1 MAKRT
6 PLKPQPVNDTAVHYH
21 PPGPQSR
28 EFMKSTAFVRGIM
41 GPYGSGKSTACVMEI
56 IRRAQQQKP
65 GTDGVRH
72 SRWAVVRNTYPE
84 LKTTTIKTW
93 HQWVPTTLG
102 RWVDSGPPTH
112 HIKDDTI
119 DLEVIFVSL
128 DRPQDISK
136 LLGME
141 LTGAWVDEAREI
153 PKAILDGLSG
163 RVGRFPS
170 SAMGGCTWS
179 GIIMSTNPPDSDHWW
194 YRLAEEDRPDGFAF
208 FRQPGG
214 MEPDAENLDWLN
226 QTDETIAL
234 PLGHPDRLARG
245 RVYYER
251 QIAGKDQ
258 EWVKVYVNGDYGFVL
273 DGKPVYSEY
282 RDSVHC
288 AEFEL
293 NPKLPMH
300 AGFDFGLTP
309 AAVFGQRQLDGRWFW
324 HSELVTEDMGTV
336 RFAEQVQRVIN
347 ERYKNFRFETF
358 TGDPAGDTR
367 AQTDETTPFH
377 ILRANGIPAMPANSN
392 DFIKR
397 RESVAFYL
405 NRMVDGRPGLLIHPD
420 CKYLRKGMSGG
431 YHYKRI
437 QVAGDE
443 RYRDVPDK
451 TIYSH
456 VCEAGQYLMMGA
468 GEGRTIMKRESRE
481 PRQRLA
487 LSSYE
492 ILG

>member
-1 MAKRT
+1 MTKRKSNSERT
-6 PLKPQPVNDTAVHYH
+6 KEAAIHYH
-21 PPGPQSR
+21 PPGPMSKA
-28 EFMKSTAFVRGIM
+28 FMKSDAFIRGIM

-56 IRRAQQQKP
+56 IRRAQEQKP
-65 GTDGVRH
+65 GTDGIRR

-93 HQWVPTTLG
+93 HQWVPPTLG
-102 RWVDSGPPTH
+102 RWVDSGPPMH
-112 HIKDDTI
+112 RISDASI

-163 RVGRFPS
+163 RVGRYPS
-170 SAMGGCTWS
+170 SAMGGCTWT

-194 YRLAEEDRPDGFAF
+194 YRLAEEDRPAGFEF

-214 MEPDAENLDWLN
+214 MSPFAENLDWLN
-226 QTDETIAL
+226 QTEETLAL
-234 PLGHPDRLARG
+234 PLGHADRVARG

-251 QIAGKDQ
+251 QVAGKDP
-258 EWVKVYVNGDYGFVL
+258 EWIKVYIDGDYGFVL

-293 NPKLPMH
+293 NPKVPMRV
-300 AGFDFGLTP
+300 GFDFGLTP
-309 AAVFGQRQLDGRWFW
+309 AAVFGQRLPNGRWLW

-336 RFAEQVQRVIN
+336 RFAEEVRRIIK
-347 ERYKNFRFETF
+347 ERYANFTFETF
-358 TGDPAGDTR
+358 TGDPAGDIR
-367 AQTDETTPFH
+367 AQTDETTPFQ
-377 ILRANGIPAMPANSN
+377 ILRANQIPANPAPTN

-397 RESVAFYL
+397 REAVAYYL
-405 NRMVDGRPGLLIHPD
+405 NRMVDGQPGLLIHPQ
-420 CKYLRKGMSGG
+420 CRYLRKGMSGG
-431 YHYKRI
+431 YHYRRV

-456 VCEAGQYLMMGA
+456 VCEAGQYLMLGA
-468 GEGRTIMKRESRE
+468 GEARTIIQRERSA
-481 PRQRLA
+481 PRQATA
-487 LSSYE
+487 LSDYA

>member
-1 MAKRT
+1 MPRQKSQAADSA
-6 PLKPQPVNDTAVHYH
+6 VNYH
-21 PPGPQSR
+21 PPGPQSKA
-28 EFMKSTAFVRGIM
+28 FMKSDAFVRGIM

-65 GTDGVRH
+65 SKDGVRH

-93 HQWVPTTLG
+93 HQWVPPSLG

-112 HIKDDTI
+112 RINDGKI

-141 LTGAWVDEAREI
+141 LTGAWIDEAREI

-179 GIIMSTNPPDSDHWW
+179 GIIMSTNPPDTDHWW
-194 YRLAEEDRPDGFAF
+194 YRLAEETRPDGFEF

-214 MEPDAENLDWLN
+214 LSPFAENINWLN
-226 QTDETIAL
+226 QTEETLAL
-234 PLGHPDRLARG
+234 PLDHPDRLARG
-245 RVYYER
+245 RIYYER
-251 QIAGKDQ
+251 QVAGKDPD
-258 EWVKVYVNGDYGFVL
+258 WVKVYVDGDYGFVM
-273 DGKPVYSEY
+273 DGKPVYPEY
-282 RDSVHC
+282 RDNVHC

-293 NPKLPMH
+293 SPKVPLQV
-300 AGFDFGLTP
+300 GFDFGLTP
-309 AAVFGQRQLDGRWFW
+309 AAVFGQRMPNGRWLW
-324 HSELVTEDMGTV
+324 HSEIVTEDMGTV
-336 RFAEQVQRVIN
+336 RFAQEVARTIKSK
-347 ERYKNFRFETF
+347 YANFAFETF
-358 TGDPAGDTR
+358 TGDPAGDIR
-367 AQTDETTPFH
+367 AQTDETTPFQ
-377 ILRANGIPAMPANSN
+377 ILRANDIPAQPAPTN

-397 RESVAFYL
+397 RESVAMYL
-405 NRMVDGRPGLLIHPD
+405 NRMVDGQPGLVVHPQ
-420 CKYLRKGMSGG
+420 CRYLRKGMSGG
-431 YHYKRI
+431 YHYRRL
-437 QVAGDE
+437 QVVGQE

-456 VCEAGQYLMMGA
+456 VCEAGQYLMLGA
-468 GEGRTIMKRESRE
+468 GEARTLIRRENRE
-481 PRQRLA
+481 PRQA
-487 LSSYE
+487 TGLSDYA
-492 ILG
+492 IFG

>member
-1 MAKRT
+1 MATKRKT
-6 PLKPQPVNDTAVHYH
+6 RSEQTADAAIHYH
-21 PPGPQSR
+21 PPGPVSKA
-28 EFMKSTAFVRGIM
+28 FMKSDAFVRGIM
-41 GPYGSGKSTACVMEI
+41 GPYGSGKSTACVMEV
-56 IRRAQQQKP
+56 IRRAQEQAP
-65 GTDGVRH
+65 GKDGVRR

-93 HQWVPTTLG
+93 HQWVPPSLG

-112 HIKDDTI
+112 RIADDRI
-119 DLEVIFVSL
+119 DLEVIFISL

-141 LTGAWVDEAREI
+141 LTGAWVDEAREV
-153 PKAILDGLSG
+153 PKAIIDGLTG
-163 RVGRFPS
+163 RVGRYPS
-170 SAMGGCTWS
+170 AAMGGPTWS

-194 YRLAEEDRPDGFAF
+194 YRLAEDERPAGFEF

-214 MEPDAENLDWLN
+214 LSPDAENRDH
-226 QTDETIAL
+226 L
-234 PLGHPDRLARG
+234 PAD
-245 RVYYER
+245 YYER
-251 QIAGKDQ
+251 QVAGKDP
-258 EWVKVYVNGDYGFVL
+258 EWIKVYVDGDYGFVL

-288 AEFEL
+288 AEFDL
-293 NPKLPMH
+293 NPKVPMRV
-300 AGFDFGLTP
+300 GFDFGLTP
-309 AAVFGQRQLDGRWFW
+309 AAVFGQRLPTGRWLW

-336 RFAEQVQRVIN
+336 RFAEEVQRIIK
-347 ERYKNFRFETF
+347 ERYAAFRFESF
-358 TGDPAGDTR
+358 TGDPAGDIR
-367 AQTDETTPFH
+367 AQTDETTPFQ
-377 ILRANGIPAMPANSN
+377 ILRSRGIPASPAGTN

-397 RESVAFYL
+397 REAVAFYL
-405 NRMVDGRPGLLIHPD
+405 NRMVDGQAGLLIHPQ
-420 CKYLRKGMSGG
+420 CRYLRKGMSGG

-456 VCEAGQYLMMGA
+456 VCEAGQYLMLGA
-468 GEGRTIMKRESRE
+468 GEARTVIQRERTAVRHAS
-481 PRQRLA
+481 A
-487 LSSYE
+487 LSDYA

>member
-1 MAKRT
+1 MATKRKT
-6 PLKPQPVNDTAVHYH
+6 RSEQTAEASVHYH
-21 PPGPQSR
+21 PPGPVSKA
-28 EFMKSTAFVRGIM
+28 FMKSDAFVRGIM

-56 IRRAQQQKP
+56 IRRAQEQAP
-65 GTDGVRH
+65 GKDGVRR

-93 HQWVPTTLG
+93 HQWVPPALG

-112 HIKDDTI
+112 RIADDRI
-119 DLEVIFVSL
+119 DLEVIFISL

-141 LTGAWVDEAREI
+141 LTGAWVDEAREV
-153 PKAILDGLSG
+153 PKAIIDGLTG

-170 SAMGGCTWS
+170 AAMGGPTWS

-194 YRLAEEDRPDGFAF
+194 YRLAEEDRPAGFEF
-208 FRQPGG
+208 YRQPGG
-214 MEPDAENLDWLN
+214 MSPDAENRDN
-226 QTDETIAL
+226 L
-234 PLGHPDRLARG
+234 PPD
-245 RVYYER
+245 YYER
-251 QIAGKDQ
+251 QIAGKDP
-258 EWVKVYVNGDYGFVL
+258 EWIKVYVDGDYGFVL

-282 RDSVHC
+282 RDSIHC

-293 NPKLPMH
+293 NPKVPMR

-309 AAVFGQRQLDGRWFW
+309 AAVFGQRLPTGRWLW

-336 RFAEQVQRVIN
+336 RFAEEVRRIMG
-347 ERYKNFRFETF
+347 ERYGQFRFDGF
-358 TGDPAGDTR
+358 TGDPAGDIR
-367 AQTDETTPFH
+367 AQTDETTPFQ
-377 ILRANGIPAMPANSN
+377 ILRANQIPATPAPTN

-397 RESVAFYL
+397 REAVAFYL
-405 NRMVDGRPGLLIHPD
+405 NRMVDGNPGLLIHPQ
-420 CKYLRKGMSGG
+420 CRYLRKGMSGG
-431 YHYKRI
+431 YHYRRI

-456 VCEAGQYLMMGA
+456 VCEAGQYLMLGA
-468 GEGRTIMKRESRE
+468 GEARTVIQRERTA
-481 PRQRLA
+481 PRQASA
-487 LSSYE
+487 LSDYA